1 MNLIFLGA
9 PGSGKGTQAD
19 ILVQSKGIV
28 KLSTGDMLR
37 QASAEGSALGMR
49 AMGYMEQGKL
59 VPDALII
66 DLIASVIATPEC
78 KNGFIL
84 DGFPRTVAQA
94 EALDGMLEM
103 NGLKIDHVIDI
114 TVDEEVLIKRVAGR
128 YSCSKCGAGYH
139 DEYKQPKDEGIC
151 DVCGSGEFTR
161 RKDDNAKTVRVRL
174 DAYNKQTAPL
184 SDYYENKGLL
194 RSVGGMQD
202 IEKVQADIKKFLGSG
217 S

>member
-1 MNLIFLGA
+1 MNIILLGA
-9 PGSGKGTQAD
+9 PGSGKGTQTD
-19 ILVQSKGIV
+19 ILVEKRGLV

-37 QASAEGSALGMR
+37 QASQEGSALGMR

-66 DLIASVIATPEC
+66 DLIASVIASPEC

-103 NGLKIDHVIDI
+103 NGLKINHVIDI
-114 TVDEEVLIKRVAGR
+114 TVDEEILVKRIAGR

-139 DEYKQPKDEGIC
+139 DEYKLPKVEGIC

-161 RKDDNAKTVRVRL
+161 RKDDNAKTVQVRL
-174 DAYNKQTAPL
+174 QAYAKQTAPL
-184 SDYYENKGLL
+184 SDYYDNKGLL

-202 IEKVQADIKKFLGSG
+202 IDKVQADIEKVLG
-217 S
+217 

>member
-9 PGSGKGTQAD
+9 PGSGKGTQAE
-19 ILVQSKGIV
+19 ILERKKGLA

-37 QASAEGSALGMR
+37 AAVEEGNGLGMR

-66 DLIASVIATPEC
+66 DLISSVISKPEC
-78 KNGFIL
+78 QNGFIL

-103 NGLKIDHVIDI
+103 SNLKIDHVIDF
-114 TVDEEVLIKRVAGR
+114 TVDEAVLVKRVAGR

-139 DEYKQPKDEGIC
+139 DEYKQPKAHGIC
-151 DVCGSGEFTR
+151 DSCGASEFTR
-161 RKDDNAKTVRVRL
+161 RKDDNAKTVVARL
-174 DAYNKQTAPL
+174 EAYNKQTAPL
-184 SDYYENKGLL
+184 SAYYEDKGLL
-194 RSVGGMQD
+194 RTIGGMQD
-202 IEKVQADIKKFLGSG
+202 IDKVQADIAQVIG
-217 S
+217 